1 MSEENNG
8 TPKNKW
14 SRIFRK
20 KWFFPA
26 LYLTLAAILLTTV
39 IWYQNL
45 DNQVKDS
52 DDGQDVAEENA
63 DSPYDQDAETVA
75 DQQEVVKMPIE
86 NADQAEIVT
95 KFFDY
100 NADEEDQESAL
111 VHYNNRYYQSTGID
125 VASTDDEDMNVTAA
139 LSGTVKDVKED
150 PLLGNLVEL
159 SHENDV
165 ATYYASLDEVEAEE
179 GDKVEQGD
187 AIGTAGK
194 NIFGKD
200 NGEHVHFELRK
211 DGEAM
216 NPEEFFNQ
224 PVGKLDSATSDEDE
238 ADESNDADDSEATDE
253 DNETDDNKSDESDKD
268 KANDDKAEDDG
279 DMEDSEQSGAD
290 ENDDADDDDME
301 DSDLP
306 GIEDNDSDQPGM
318 GDEDKD
324 EPDSDQESPDDEQ
337 PDNKGS
343 EGLEDS
349 NGATSKSSH
358 DGKNA

>member
-1 MSEENNG
+1 MKEENNG

-26 LYLTLAAILLTTV
+26 LYLTLAALLLTVV

-45 DNQVKDS
+45 DNQVKDT
-52 DDGQDVAEENA
+52 DDGQDVAEDYA

-75 DQQEVVKMPIE
+75 DQKEVVKMPVE

-125 VASTDDEDMNVTAA
+125 IASPEDEDLNVTAA
-139 LSGTVKDVKED
+139 LSGTVKEVKED
-150 PLLGNLVEL
+150 PLLGNLVEM

-165 ATYYASLDEVEAEE
+165 ETYYASLGEVEAEA
-179 GDKVEQGD
+179 GDKVKQGD
-187 AIGTAGK
+187 VIGTAGK

-200 NGEHVHFELRK
+200 NGVHVHFELRK

-216 NPEEFFNQ
+216 NPEEFFDQ
-224 PVGKLDSATSDEDE
+224 PVSKLDSATSDEE
-238 ADESNDADDSEATDE
+238 ADESSATDDSEATEDE
-253 DNETDDNKSDESDKD
+253 TGESDDDKATDESDDD
-268 KANDDKAEDDG
+268 KANDDSKADDE
-279 DMEDSEQSGAD
+279 DME
-290 ENDDADDDDME
+290 
-301 DSDLP
+301 
-306 GIEDNDSDQPGM
+306 DSDQPGM
-318 GDEDKD
+318 DDENEDEDSSDQSGVDDND
-324 EPDSDQESPDDEQ
+324 EVDSDQENPDEQ
-337 PDNKGS
+337 YPGDNNDS
-343 EGLEDS
+343 EGLDNS
-349 NGATSKSSH
+349 NGATSQSSH
-358 DGKNA
+358 ESENA